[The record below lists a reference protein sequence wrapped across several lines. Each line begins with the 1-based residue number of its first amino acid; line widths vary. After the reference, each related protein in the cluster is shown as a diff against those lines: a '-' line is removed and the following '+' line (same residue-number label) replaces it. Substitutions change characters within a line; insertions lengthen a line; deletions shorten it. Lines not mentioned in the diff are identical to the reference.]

1 MLNCVETLITVNVFP
16 DGAYHM
22 KFHSEGD
29 KKDIFESLS
38 SEFSQLLIEN
48 NINSKIYGREKTPFS
63 IWRKIQKKKMLEEI
77 AIASIKM

>member
-29 KKDIFESLS
+29 KKDIFDQDFPLPNNC
-38 SEFSQLLIEN
+38 LLYTSDAADE
-48 NINSKIYGREKTPFS
+48 
-63 IWRKIQKKKMLEEI
+63 
-77 AIASIKM
+77 